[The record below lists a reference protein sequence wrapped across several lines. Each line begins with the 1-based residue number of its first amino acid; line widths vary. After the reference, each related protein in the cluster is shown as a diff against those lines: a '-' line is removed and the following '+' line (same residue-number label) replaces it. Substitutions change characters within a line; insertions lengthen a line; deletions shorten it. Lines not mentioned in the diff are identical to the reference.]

1 MGDWTERANVM
12 QQQPPYE
19 YMKNVDV
26 SSAADEF
33 DGYDIFELRNKTEGA
48 IKIDTTY
55 ATGVT
60 WHSNDYDILRVRIT
74 KIYKTGTDAGLQ
86 TDSIQALGFKARPT
100 D

>member
-26 SSAADEF
+26 SSADDTF
-33 DGYDIFELRNKTEGA
+33 SGYDIFELRNKTEGA
-48 IKIDTTY
+48 IKLDTTY

-60 WHSNDYDILRVRIT
+60 WYSNGYDILRLRVT

-86 TDSIQALGFKARPT
+86 ADSIQALGFVARST